1 MESKETKENDRRYT
15 VENLEINTVYILSMA
30 IERIVDDIERRL
42 NAQKFGFRME
52 KKMRINNILKAI
64 RNIKMQSDLIDQID
78 FGEGLAGNYET
89 YQSYQEDAY
98 RLARIILLCADRDTD
113 DPKNLFDV
121 QKLLRSQKGAGIITE
136 DVLKRFY
143 LNK

>member
-1 MESKETKENDRRYT
+1 MKENNKPDLKFT
-15 VENLEINTVYILSMA
+15 VENLEINIMYIMA
-30 IERIVDDIERRL
+30 MALERIADDVERRL
-42 NAQKFGFRME
+42 NAQKSTFRQE
-52 KKMRINNILKAI
+52 KKMRFNNIIKAI
-64 RNIKMQSDLIDQID
+64 KTMKVNCDIIDQID
-78 FGEGLAGNYET
+78 FAEGLKGRYEN

-113 DPKNLFDV
+113 DPANLFEV

>member
-1 MESKETKENDRRYT
+1 MKENNNEPNLAYT
-15 VENLEINTVYILSMA
+15 VENLEINTMYIMA
-30 IERIVDDIERRL
+30 LALERIASDVERRL
-42 NAQKFGFRME
+42 NAQKCTFRQE
-52 KKMRINNILKAI
+52 KKMRFNNIIKAI
-64 RNIKMQSDLIDQID
+64 KAMKINCDVMDQVD
-78 FGEGLAGNYET
+78 FGEGLKGRYEC

-113 DPKNLFDV
+113 DPSNLFEV

-136 DVLKRFY
+136 DVLSRFY